1 MPQYDA
7 LLILSFGGPERKEDV
22 IPFLENVL
30 RGRNVP
36 RERMLTVAEHY
47 YHFGGRS
54 PINDY
59 CRGLMEALRPEV
71 PLPIYWGNRNWHP
84 MLADTMRQMERDG
97 VRRALAIA
105 TSAYSGYSGCRQYL
119 EDIAAARQAVGEG
132 APVVHKLPPFCSH
145 PLFVEANAARLQD
158 VLRPSARIVFT
169 AHSIPVAMAATSRYE
184 QQLREVAC
192 AVAQRVGRSE
202 WDLAWQSRSGPA
214 HQPWLAPDILDHLR
228 ALAAAATRD
237 VVVAPIGFLSDHME
251 VLYDLDVEAAAVA
264 RELGMN
270 FSRAASAGLH
280 PAVVRMFREL
290 VLERMERPGE
300 FCAPD
305 CCPAPALARPRP

>member
-1 MPQYDA
+1 
-7 LLILSFGGPERKEDV
+7 
-22 IPFLENVL
+22 
-30 RGRNVP
+30 
-36 RERMLTVAEHY
+36 
-47 YHFGGRS
+47 
-54 PINDY
+54 
-59 CRGLMEALRPEV
+59 
-71 PLPIYWGNRNWHP
+71 
-84 MLADTMRQMERDG
+84 
-97 VRRALAIA
+97 
-105 TSAYSGYSGCRQYL
+105 
-119 EDIAAARQAVGEG
+119 
-132 APVVHKLPPFCSH
+132 
-145 PLFVEANAARLQD
+145 
-158 VLRPSARIVFT
+158 
-169 AHSIPVAMAATSRYE
+169 MAATSRYE